1 MALGDITSLGDG
13 DTYQVEVLASR
24 TTTNSPPSGASAGV
38 DMNLFRRSG
47 DLPGDV
53 MAKIVSTA
61 GSVTMTVGIRVW
73 GYDGTYWLPYP
84 TGVIGTGTD
93 ATRGMLNSGV
103 AIGEVTATDTIRYTE
118 IIQYLP
124 FFTRVYFEVT
134 SIGGTSTA
142 VTGFIV
148 VRKRL

>member
-38 DMNLFRRSG
+38 DMNLFRRLG

-93 ATRGMLNSGV
+93 ATRGMLNSGI
-103 AIGEVTATDTIRYTE
+103 AIGEAGADVIRYTE
-118 IIQYLP
+118 IIPYFP

-134 SIGGTSTA
+134 SIGGTNTA
-142 VTGFIV
+142 VTGFVV
-148 VRKRL
+148 VRKGL